1 MNKQIVAIFM
11 TLLMIGTIFV
21 ISPNKL
27 KVQASSGGGNG
38 FVLDHVYIY
47 NKTKVLS
54 KIVETYPKGRAFG
67 TKGENDAAGDIA
79 EWMEEIGLYDPTNSG
94 FAYREQIKNK
104 PHETNDDKL
113 VVKSKGL
120 TYYYNSNPTVVE
132 DFYIGPRWNKTM
144 LEPVFRKEKI
154 LTNNFS
160 HNSLKVVR
168 RPGFPWY
175 DEISSYV
182 YNKIVEGLNEDEIS
196 KNSKLNDE
204 EFILNSIIQQFMINY
219 SFNLDDNDLGPD
231 NESLPWYNES
241 IANLTDDYVL
251 IDEDPLF
258 NPFVELPEIIR
269 ELKNY
274 NPLEGLPLFYNK
286 IKILVQLW
294 LFSFNDHC
302 KGLILFDLNDDTY
315 DMVNTEGMA
324 LPILFVNRS
333 VGEDIYLDTDFS
345 NQWVSQHYTIDFYI
359 DQEYDKNVTSYNVIG
374 QINGTDQDKT
384 VIISSLYDSWWNQGT
399 ADVSI
404 SETDLGD
411 SPEIFQKD

>member
-1 MNKQIVAIFM
+1 MNKQIVAVFL

-67 TKGENDAAGDIA
+67 TKGEWAAADYIVG
-79 EWMEEIGLYDPTNSG
+79 WMEDECNLGNVWK
-94 FAYREQIKNK
+94 EQIKNK
-104 PHETNDDKL
+104 PSETNDDKL

-132 DFYIGPRWNKTM
+132 DCYIGPRWNKTM

-154 LTNNFS
+154 LTHNFS
-160 HNSLKVVR
+160 HNSLKVKR

-175 DEISSYV
+175 DEIASYV

-196 KNSKLNDE
+196 KNSKLNDL
-204 EFILNSIIQQFMINY
+204 EFILNSVIQQFMINY
-219 SFNLDDNDLGPD
+219 SFNLDDNNLGPD

-241 IANLTDDYVL
+241 IANMTDDYVL

-302 KGLILFDLNDDTY
+302 KGLILFDSNDDTY

-324 LPILFVNRS
+324 LPILFVNRN
-333 VGEDIYLDTDFS
+333 VGEDIYLDTGDFS

-359 DQEYDKNVTSYNVIG
+359 DQEYDKAVTSYNVIG

-399 ADVSI
+399 ADVVI
-404 SETDLGD
+404 MGTDVDDGLRSLGTVC
-411 SPEIFQKD
+411 